1 MKLKKFT
8 IALLGLI
15 LLLSL
20 IGSAS
25 ASNSYITAQFT
36 PNTAN
41 VGDTVTL
48 TVDAYNEGWYG
59 QIFDAY
65 PVVVSIQHTSG
76 LEILS
81 FVAYDKVLQNYD
93 ESTGIWDVNRMRH
106 DERGKWKELII
117 TYKVLPS
124 AAGKQLTATAKFKQ
138 FTEEGSF
145 PSIDLASSIKS
156 SKDTLTISNRD
167 NKTDDTGTGT
177 GTGNGN
183 GNGNGTGSGNGNGN
197 GNGNSLIDASGNS
210 KLASAIGNLTSSNKN
225 SPLKNLQGGGGG
237 GSGKAYEVT
246 TTPQKT
252 NPDYLYILVALLLIG
267 LILAGY
273 FYGVRRE

>member
-1 MKLKKFT
+1 MKLKKFS

-25 ASNSYITAQFT
+25 AAGLTAELDPRTAQ
-36 PNTAN
+36 

-48 TVDAYNEGWYG
+48 TVTANNDGLYDW
-59 QIFDAY
+59 Y
-65 PVVVSIQHTSG
+65 PVIIRVTHSSG
-76 LEILS
+76 LEFQS
-81 FVAYDKVLQNYD
+81 FIVPDKTLQNYD
-93 ESTGIWDVNRMRH
+93 ESTGIWNVNRMRH
-106 DERGKWKELII
+106 EERGLLKTLVI
-117 TYKVLPS
+117 TYKVMPS
-124 AAGKQLTATAKFKQ
+124 AAGKTLTASARFKTLQ
-138 FTEEGSF
+138 IEATGDDITNNYPAARTDS
-145 PSIDLASSIKS
+145 LTVSS
-156 SKDTLTISNRD
+156 SNG
-167 NKTDDTGTGT
+167 NTGHGNGTGNGT
-177 GTGNGN
+177 GTGNGSGT

-210 KLASAIGNLTSSNKN
+210 KLASAIGNMTSSNKN

>member
-1 MKLKKFT
+1 MKLKKFS

-25 ASNSYITAQFT
+25 AAGLTAELDPRTAQ
-36 PNTAN
+36 

-48 TVDAYNEGWYG
+48 TVTANNDGLYDW
-59 QIFDAY
+59 Y
-65 PVVVSIQHTSG
+65 PVIIRVTHSSG
-76 LEILS
+76 LEFQS
-81 FVAYDKVLQNYD
+81 FIVPDKTLQNYD
-93 ESTGIWDVNRMRH
+93 ESTGIWNVNRMRH
-106 DERGKWKELII
+106 EERGLLKTLVI
-117 TYKVLPS
+117 TYKVMPS
-124 AAGKQLTATAKFKQ
+124 AAGKTLTASARFKTLQ
-138 FTEEGSF
+138 IEATGDDITNNYPAARTDS
-145 PSIDLASSIKS
+145 LTVSS
-156 SKDTLTISNRD
+156 SNG
-167 NKTDDTGTGT
+167 NTGHGNGTGNGT
-177 GTGNGN
+177 GTGNGSGT

-210 KLASAIGNLTSSNKN
+210 KIASAIGNMTSSNKN

>member
-25 ASNSYITAQFT
+25 AAGLTVELDPRTAQ
-36 PNTAN
+36 

-48 TVDAYNEGWYG
+48 TVTANNDGLYDW
-59 QIFDAY
+59 Y
-65 PVVVSIQHTSG
+65 PVIIRVTHSSG
-76 LEILS
+76 LEFQS
-81 FVAYDKVLQNYD
+81 FIVPDKTLQNYD
-93 ESTGIWDVNRMRH
+93 ESTGIWNVNRMRH
-106 DERGKWKELII
+106 EERGLLKTLII
-117 TYKVLPS
+117 TYKVMPS
-124 AAGKQLTATAKFKQ
+124 AAGKTLTASARFKTLQ
-138 FTEEGSF
+138 IEGTGDDITNNYPAARTDS
-145 PSIDLASSIKS
+145 LTVSS
-156 SKDTLTISNRD
+156 SNG
-167 NKTDDTGTGT
+167 NTGHGNGTGNGT
-177 GTGNGN
+177 GTGNGSGT

-210 KLASAIGNLTSSNKN
+210 KLASAIGKLTSSNKN
-225 SPLKNLQGGGGG
+225 SPLKSLQGGGGG

-246 TTPQKT
+246 TTPKKT
-252 NPDYLYILVALLLIG
+252 DPDYIYILVALLLIG

>member
-25 ASNSYITAQFT
+25 AAPLTAEFEPKTAQ
-36 PNTAN
+36 

-48 TVDAYNEGWYG
+48 TITASNENELYDW
-59 QIFDAY
+59 Y
-65 PVVVSIQHTSG
+65 PVIIAVTHSSG
-76 LEILS
+76 LEFLS
-81 FVAYDKVLQNYD
+81 FTIPDKTLQNYD
-93 ESTGIWDVNRMRH
+93 ESSGIWNVNRMRH
-106 DERGKWKELII
+106 DERGHLKTLII
-117 TYKVLPS
+117 TYKVMPS
-124 AAGKQLTATAKFKQ
+124 AA
-138 FTEEGSF
+138 
-145 PSIDLASSIKS
+145 
-156 SKDTLTISNRD
+156 
-167 NKTDDTGTGT
+167 NKTLAASARFTRLKIEATGDDITNNYPAARADSLTVSSSNGNTGHGNGTGT
-177 GTGNGN
+177 GTGSGT

-197 GNGNSLIDASGNS
+197 GNGNSLFDASGNS
-210 KLASAIGNLTSSNKN
+210 KLASAIGNLTSSNKDN
-225 SPLKNLQGGGGG
+225 PLKNLQGGGGG

>member
-8 IALLGLI
+8 IPLLGLI
-15 LLLSL
+15 LILSL

-25 ASNSYITAQFT
+25 AAGLTAEFEPKTAQ
-36 PNTAN
+36 

-48 TVDAYNEGWYG
+48 TVTANNDGLYDW
-59 QIFDAY
+59 Y
-65 PVVVSIQHTSG
+65 PVIIMVTHSSG
-76 LEILS
+76 LKYQTFTIP
-81 FVAYDKVLQNYD
+81 DKTLQNYE
-93 ESTGIWDVNRMRH
+93 ESTGIWNVNRMRH
-106 DERGKWKELII
+106 EERGLLKTLII
-117 TYKVLPS
+117 TYKVMPS
-124 AAGKQLTATAKFKQ
+124 AAGKSLTASAR
-138 FTEEGSF
+138 FTKLKIEATGDDIKNNY
-145 PSIDLASSIKS
+145 PAARTDALTVSSS
-156 SKDTLTISNRD
+156 SNGNTGHGNGTGN
-167 NKTDDTGTGT
+167 GTGT
-177 GTGNGN
+177 GTGSGS

-246 TTPQKT
+246 TTPKKT
-252 NPDYLYILVALLLIG
+252 DTNSIYILAALLLIG

-273 FYGVRRE
+273 FYGVRRNE

>member
-1 MKLKKFT
+1 MKLKKFS

-25 ASNSYITAQFT
+25 AAGLTAELDPRTAQ
-36 PNTAN
+36 

-48 TVDAYNEGWYG
+48 TVTANNDGLYDW
-59 QIFDAY
+59 Y
-65 PVVVSIQHTSG
+65 PVIIRVTHSSG
-76 LEILS
+76 LEFQS
-81 FVAYDKVLQNYD
+81 FIVPDKTLQNYD
-93 ESTGIWDVNRMRH
+93 ESTGIWNVNRMRH
-106 DERGKWKELII
+106 EERGLLKTLVI
-117 TYKVLPS
+117 TYKVMPS
-124 AAGKQLTATAKFKQ
+124 AAGKTLTASARFKTLQ
-138 FTEEGSF
+138 IEATGDDITNNYPAARTDS
-145 PSIDLASSIKS
+145 LTVSS
-156 SKDTLTISNRD
+156 SNG
-167 NKTDDTGTGT
+167 NTGHGNGTGNGT
-177 GTGNGN
+177 GTGNGSGS

-210 KLASAIGNLTSSNKN
+210 KLASAIGNMTSSNKN